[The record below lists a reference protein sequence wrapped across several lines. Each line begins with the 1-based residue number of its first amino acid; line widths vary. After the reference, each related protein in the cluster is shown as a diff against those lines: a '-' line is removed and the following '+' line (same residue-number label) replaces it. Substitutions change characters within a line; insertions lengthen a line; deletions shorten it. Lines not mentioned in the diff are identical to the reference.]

1 MTQNVTP
8 ADFTREK
15 TLLVCPTRTKI
26 MIRSQPE
33 ETPFSVV
40 NTSLMVSVEE
50 QSNRGSYCVSV
61 VDQFW
66 AASPGLCVLSQ
77 LQ

>member
-1 MTQNVTP
+1 
-8 ADFTREK
+8 
-15 TLLVCPTRTKI
+15 
-26 MIRSQPE
+26 MIRPQPE

-40 NTSLMVSVEE
+40 NTSLMVSFEE
-50 QSNRGSYCVSV
+50 QSHRGSCCVSV